1 MNRYSIAP
9 RGPAKCHQVSFQYIS
24 LCYFSDIV
32 GGVGQKIL
40 EVYQANS
47 NLTVI
52 GIFNARLQNGG
63 YQVVAATL
71 RNCTNLK
78 NIDLHECNMSDD
90 QLLSIVG
97 AIRGLTSLVVL
108 NLHNNRIGNTGC
120 EALATLLRDPNS
132 NLRII
137 YLGSNDIHYDGATTL
152 ANALLNNTK
161 LRILNLDRN
170 PINQS
175 VVDIFARLLCNTSSI
190 NKIYCSNH
198 TFEQLGLSSHGVGYQ
213 LDSLLQ
219 LNRYTNKSHVAI
231 KKILNYHPNID
242 MEPLFEWNMEGE
254 GERDMKALPYV
265 VAWFERAGEAVAGTV
280 SDSEESSVDEGEA
293 NGKSKDCERYK
304 IDKRKLTAMYQFAQA
319 MPLLFV
325 TTSHMKGGDN
335 KRKRDESSSS
345 KR

>member
-1 MNRYSIAP
+1 MRVWIDEVVALDVTNNEFYDGLKQNSS
-9 RGPAKCHQVSFQYIS
+9 VSELS
-24 LCYFSDIV
+24 LFCDVHNIV

-63 YQVVAATL
+63 DQVVAATL
-71 RNCTNLK
+71 GNCTNLK
-78 NIDLHECNMSDD
+78 NIDLHECNMSDE

-108 NLHNNRIGNTGC
+108 NLHNNRIGNTVC

-137 YLGSNDIHYDGATTL
+137 YLGSNDIHNDGATTL

-161 LRILNLDRN
+161 LRILNLHGN

-190 NKIYCSNH
+190 NKIYSSNH

-213 LDSLLQ
+213 LGSLLQ

-231 KKILNYHPNID
+231 KKILQNHSYYSNALD

-254 GERDMKALPYV
+254 GERDLKALPYV
-265 VAWFERAGEAVAGTV
+265 VAWFGRARDAVAGT
-280 SDSEESSVDEGEA
+280 EEG
-293 NGKSKDCERYK
+293 GSKIFR
-304 IDKRKLTAMYQFAQA
+304 RKLSAIYQFAQA

-325 TTSHMKGGDN
+325 PASHVKGGN
-335 KRKRDESSSS
+335 KRKRDGS
-345 KR
+345 

>member
-1 MNRYSIAP
+1 MRVWIDEVVALDVTNNEFYDGLKQNSS
-9 RGPAKCHQVSFQYIS
+9 VSELS
-24 LCYFSDIV
+24 LFCDVHNIV

-63 YQVVAATL
+63 DQVVAATL

-78 NIDLHECNMSDD
+78 NIDLHECNMSDE

-137 YLGSNDIHYDGATTL
+137 YLGSNDIHNDGAATL

-254 GERDMKALPYV
+254 GERDLKALPYV
-265 VAWFERAGEAVAGTV
+265 VAWFERAGEAVGGN
-280 SDSEESSVDEGEA
+280 DLRGR
-293 NGKSKDCERYK
+293 GY
-304 IDKRKLTAMYQFAQA
+304 IHKRKLSAMYQFAKS

-325 TTSHMKGGDN
+325 PASHIQNGQQ
-335 KRKRDESSSS
+335 
-345 KR
+345 